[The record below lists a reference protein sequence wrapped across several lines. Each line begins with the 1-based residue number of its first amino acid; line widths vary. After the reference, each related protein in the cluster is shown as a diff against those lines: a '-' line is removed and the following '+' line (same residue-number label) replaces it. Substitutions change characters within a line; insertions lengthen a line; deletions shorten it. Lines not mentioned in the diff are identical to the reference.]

1 MAAKKKARRGRPRRN
16 ASEGYAYSFH
26 GSFTR
31 KGDAEAKARKVR
43 RELGEGWYISRKA
56 RGAGLRYIVMGPSS
70 GVPF

>member
-1 MAAKKKARRGRPRRN
+1 MATKKKKRARKKPAG
-16 ASEGYAYSFH
+16 EGYGYSFH

-56 RGAGLRYIVMGPSS
+56 RGAGLRFIVMGPSS